1 MAAKTPEGSELR
13 WLANKLKGKP
23 DPEAVAER
31 EAIVSETLQKVSEVA
46 KLREDVLEN
55 RNFPIAT
62 FLQGK
67 PIAPAPARVRRAK
80 AGG

>member
-1 MAAKTPEGSELR
+1 MATQTNPEGSELK
-13 WLANKLKGKP
+13 WLAKVLKLKP

-31 EAIVSETLQKVSEVA
+31 EAIVSETRQKVSEVA
-46 KLREDVLEN
+46 KLREDVLEG

-67 PIAPAPARVRRAK
+67 PVAPARARRAR
-80 AGG
+80 